1 MKTKRMLIAALV
13 ITLATTGIVFVVTN
27 ASQIESVISRIIM
40 MILAGYGVGSLL
52 GDLAML
58 LFKYRN
64 KSSYQKE
71 ISENELDEAKT
82 IILGIDAN
90 KFFAKKARMN
100 MEGAFEHN
108 LERILEFIRVSSV
121 QGDDHFTFKNG
132 FPNYKEEMR
141 PILEKLGYTVEV
153 NGEFIKITWKSN
165 DKEMHD

>member
-71 ISENELDEAKT
+71 ISENEMDEAKI

-90 KFFAKKARMN
+90 KFSAKKP
-100 MEGAFEHN
+100 
-108 LERILEFIRVSSV
+108 V
-121 QGDDHFTFKNG
+121 
-132 FPNYKEEMR
+132 
-141 PILEKLGYTVEV
+141 
-153 NGEFIKITWKSN
+153 
-165 DKEMHD
+165 

>member
-71 ISENELDEAKT
+71 ISENEIEEAKT
-82 IILGIDAN
+82 IIGGIDAN
-90 KFFAKKARMN
+90 KFSAKKARMN
-100 MEGAFEHN
+100 MEEAFEHN
-108 LERILEFIRVSSV
+108 LERILEFIRVSSI
-121 QGDDHFTFKNG
+121 QGDDNFTFKNG
-132 FPNYKEEMR
+132 FPNYKEEMH

-153 NGEFIKITWKSN
+153 NGEFIKITWGK
-165 DKEMHD
+165 

>member
-27 ASQIESVISRIIM
+27 ASRIESVIPRITM

-52 GDLAML
+52 GDLGNL
-58 LFKYRN
+58 VFKYRN
-64 KSSYQKE
+64 KPARNQE
-71 ISENELDEAKT
+71 IIENKSDEAKT

-90 KFFAKKARMN
+90 KFSAKKARMN

-121 QGDDHFTFKNG
+121 QGDDYFTFKNG

-153 NGEFIKITWKSN
+153 NGEFIKISWKD
-165 DKEMHD
+165 DKKLHD

>member
-1 MKTKRMLIAALV
+1 
-13 ITLATTGIVFVVTN
+13 
-27 ASQIESVISRIIM
+27 
-40 MILAGYGVGSLL
+40 
-52 GDLAML
+52 ML

-90 KFFAKKARMN
+90 KFSAKKARMN

-132 FPNYKEEMR
+132 
-141 PILEKLGYTVEV
+141 I
-153 NGEFIKITWKSN
+153 S
-165 DKEMHD
+165 

>member
-90 KFFAKKARMN
+90 KFSAKKARMN

-121 QGDDHFTFKNG
+121 QGDDYFTFKNG

>member
-90 KFFAKKARMN
+90 KFSAKKARMN

-153 NGEFIKITWKSN
+153 NGEFIKITWGK
-165 DKEMHD
+165 

>member
-40 MILAGYGVGSLL
+40 MILAGYGVGRLL

-90 KFFAKKARMN
+90 KFSAKKARMN
-100 MEGAFEHN
+100 MEEAFEHN

-153 NGEFIKITWKSN
+153 NGEFIKITWGK
-165 DKEMHD
+165 

>member
-1 MKTKRMLIAALV
+1 MLIAALV

-90 KFFAKKARMN
+90 KFSAKKARMN

>member
-90 KFFAKKARMN
+90 KFSVKKARMN

-153 NGEFIKITWKSN
+153 NGEFIKITWGK
-165 DKEMHD
+165 